1 MMAERTLIVVTDWD
15 IYKLNEDQRERFIAL
30 LEDLPEYCCI
40 VFVYDTVAY
49 KQNKTVK
56 KLCKAMDAHVTPIEF
71 KAQDT
76 SDLTAWIARRF
87 RALGKQIDRQTAE
100 YLIFLCGGLMTGL
113 SQEIAKIGAYAKGEV
128 ITQRD
133 IDAVADPVLSA
144 EIFKMT
150 DAVSQSDYNKAAA
163 ILGDLLKMQ
172 EEPIVILAALGSQLR
187 RLYTA
192 RMAIDSGKDKYWLME
207 LWEMRSDYPAKLLL
221 QSAKRV
227 SAQWCGDAVKM
238 CQVADLRM
246 KSQRG
251 VDPAEELKLLLAR
264 LERPE
269 MRKIKEVI
277 VVEGRY
283 DKNTLAQVV
292 DATVVPLG
300 GFAVFNDKEKVAF
313 LRRLAE
319 ERGLIVLTDS
329 DGAGFVIRNYLKGAL
344 PKEQVKQAY
353 IPDIHGKEKR
363 KRAPGKEGK
372 LGVEGMKPEV
382 ILEALRRAGA
392 TFLDETA
399 EPAAEKTP
407 ITKADLMEWG
417 LAGGAGSNQRRQAL
431 LRRLALPEH
440 LTANGMLEALN
451 LLTDREKL
459 ERVLTTEEL

>member
-1 MMAERTLIVVTDWD
+1 MAYAKKTAKNEAYQKLKTDLKEGNPLGNAYLFYGEESYLREYYLGEIRKRLIPAGFEEFNYHALEGKDLTAQSLTEMAEAMPMMAERTLIVVTDWD

-49 KQNKTVK
+49 KQNKTLK

-144 EIFKMT
+144 EIFKM
-150 DAVSQSDYNKAAA
+150 
-163 ILGDLLKMQ
+163 LKMQ

-264 LERPE
+264 LGAA
-269 MRKIKEVI
+269 RK
-277 VVEGRY
+277 
-283 DKNTLAQVV
+283 
-292 DATVVPLG
+292 
-300 GFAVFNDKEKVAF
+300 
-313 LRRLAE
+313 
-319 ERGLIVLTDS
+319 
-329 DGAGFVIRNYLKGAL
+329 
-344 PKEQVKQAY
+344 
-353 IPDIHGKEKR
+353 
-363 KRAPGKEGK
+363 
-372 LGVEGMKPEV
+372 
-382 ILEALRRAGA
+382 
-392 TFLDETA
+392 
-399 EPAAEKTP
+399 
-407 ITKADLMEWG
+407 
-417 LAGGAGSNQRRQAL
+417 
-431 LRRLALPEH
+431 
-440 LTANGMLEALN
+440 
-451 LLTDREKL
+451 
-459 ERVLTTEEL
+459 